1 MIANLSNV
9 HTEIIQYISITASLL
24 FIGLIIE
31 LIRKRKIKEEY
42 ALLWFFLGL
51 VFLALSIWR
60 KSLEI
65 ISYGLG
71 IAYAPAA
78 LFLIIIAVLIA
89 ILIHF
94 SIAISKLKENNKILI
109 QEIGLVQLDIKN
121 LKEKKREN

>member
-1 MIANLSNV
+1 MIGNLLNV
-9 HTEIIQYISITASLL
+9 HTDIIQYISITASLL

-42 ALLWFFLGL
+42 ALLWLFLGL

-78 LFLIIIAVLIA
+78 LFLIIIAILIA

-109 QEIGLVQLDIKN
+109 QEIGLVQLEIKN
-121 LKEKKREN
+121 SKEKKREN

>member
-1 MIANLSNV
+1 MIGNLLNV
-9 HTEIIQYISITASLL
+9 HTDIIQYISITASLL

-42 ALLWFFLGL
+42 ALLWLFLGL

-109 QEIGLVQLDIKN
+109 QEIGLVQLEIKN
-121 LKEKKREN
+121 SKEKKREN

>member
-1 MIANLSNV
+1 MIGNLLNV
-9 HTEIIQYISITASLL
+9 HTDIIQYISITASLL

-78 LFLIIIAVLIA
+78 LFLIIIAILIA